1 MKGKTMNDAISV
13 LESLRP
19 VSLDAGQIFSGS
31 HSGKAIR
38 GYAEPSVFT
47 PTVDPNHIFQEQSRD
62 LVVWFLGNAEP
73 LYVFGPQGSGKTSLV
88 KELAARLNYP
98 VFEVT
103 GHNRLEFPELAGHLA
118 VQNGGMSFQYG
129 PLALAMKYGG
139 LFLLNEIDLLD
150 PSTAAGLN
158 SILDGSP
165 LCIPEN
171 GGELIVPH
179 PMFRFAATG
188 NTNGTSDYTGLY
200 HGTLRQNSAFMD
212 RFRLVEIGY
221 PKPELEECLLAKVS
235 PQLPSE
241 LRQKMVE
248 FANEV
253 RGLFM
258 GTGGD
263 NRGETVLE
271 VTFSTRTL
279 IRWADLTVK
288 YQPLA
293 WQGISP
299 INYALDRALAFRAQ
313 AESRTFLRELSQRYF
328 SDEYKNQGEQS

>member
-1 MKGKTMNDAISV
+1 MKGKIMSGIIAV
-13 LESLRP
+13 LENLKP
-19 VSLDAGQIFSGS
+19 ASLDAGEVFSGK
-31 HSGKAIR
+31 HSGKSIR
-38 GYAEPSVFT
+38 GFARASMFT
-47 PTVDPNHIFQEQSRD
+47 PIADKNYILPEQSRD
-62 LVVWFLGNAEP
+62 LVVWFLGNPEP
-73 LYVFGPQGSGKTSLV
+73 LYVFGPQGSGKTSLI
-88 KELAARLNYP
+88 KELSARLNYP

-103 GHNRLEFPELAGHLA
+103 GHNRLEFPELAGHLT
-118 VQNGGMSFQYG
+118 VQNSQMSFQYG
-129 PLALAMKYGG
+129 PLSLAMKYGG

-158 SILDGSP
+158 SVLDGSP

-171 GGELIVPH
+171 GGELIVSH

-212 RFRLVEIGY
+212 RFQLAEISY
-221 PKPELEECLLAKVS
+221 PKPELEENLLAKVT

-241 LRQKMVE
+241 LRKKMVE

-253 RGLFM
+253 RRLFV
-258 GTGGD
+258 GSDSESRDGI
-263 NRGETVLE
+263 VLE

-299 INYALDRALAFRAQ
+299 INYSLDRALAFRAS
-313 AESRTFLRELSQRYF
+313 AESRTFLRELSQRFF
-328 SDEYKNQGEQS
+328 SDDRES